1 MSDTVQQNY
10 CRSCCSSMC
19 ANIIVDPGKFLFCVL
34 FTAYIFQGSRSF
46 YHVEASGY
54 GLVKTMQVSCSVISA
69 SCNELFQSYAGI
81 VASSDGCK
89 TELDEDNSRVQELFY
104 GLISY
109 LPIYNAACLKVSS
122 TKVSTSINESNYC
135 LTDAIENS
143 ENPADLSLY
152 TLPLGQ
158 TLSGLPACSSCTQK
172 AMTIFADAARNLTSP
187 LADNYIE
194 AAKTINSECGANFVN
209 DSFTPIPGSDTLSGA
224 GMIDPKYSWIM
235 ALVVA
240 GLLTLL

>member
-1 MSDTVQQNY
+1 
-10 CRSCCSSMC
+10 MC
-19 ANIIVDPGKFLFCVL
+19 ANIIIDPGKFFGLALVHCL
-34 FTAYIFQGSRSF
+34 HFQGSRSF
-46 YHVEASGY
+46 YHVEASEY
-54 GLVKTMQVSCSVISA
+54 GLDKTMQVSCGVISA
-69 SCNELFQSYAGI
+69 SCNELFQSYAGT

-122 TKVSTSINESNYC
+122 TSVSTSINESSYC

-187 LADNYIE
+187 LADNYID

-209 DSFTPIPGSDTLSGA
+209 PSFTPIPGSDSLSGA
-224 GMIDPKYSWIM
+224 TGMIGSTKHSWIM

-240 GLLTLL
+240 GLVVQTL